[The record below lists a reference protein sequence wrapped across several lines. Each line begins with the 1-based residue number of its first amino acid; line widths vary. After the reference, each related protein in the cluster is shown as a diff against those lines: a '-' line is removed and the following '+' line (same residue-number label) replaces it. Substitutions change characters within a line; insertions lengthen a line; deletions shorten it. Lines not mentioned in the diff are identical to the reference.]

1 MNKLRKQY
9 NKLIHWLLGESLAPT
24 LQTPIINEL
33 RKNREATGTLL
44 VRELLSRMESGKPF
58 QSIREAEFRVYS
70 QWGEDGVIQYLI
82 NYLNI
87 PHHTFVEF
95 GVANYDE
102 ANTRFLLVNNNW
114 RGCVIDGS
122 GENIEYIK
130 KQDIYW
136 RHDLTAV
143 HSFITAE
150 NINDIIK
157 NAGFEGELGLLSVD
171 IDGTDYYVLKAI
183 EVVKPIIL
191 ICEYNSVLGDERAIT
206 IPYKPDFV
214 RHKVHYSNLYWGMS
228 LGAAVHLATT
238 KGYSYIGCCGGG
250 ANAFFVRNDYL
261 KDIPL
266 KTVKEG
272 FVLCMGRESRDHNY
286 KKTFIGGSKRLD
298 IIKGLPV
305 VNVITG
311 EEESI

>member
-9 NKLIHWLLGESLAPT
+9 DKLVHWLLGKSLSPT

-44 VRELLSRMESGKPF
+44 VKELLSRLQPGKSLA
-58 QSIREAEFRVYS
+58 SINEAEFRVYS
-70 QWGEDGVIQYLI
+70 QWGEDGIIQYLI
-82 NYLNI
+82 NHLGI
-87 PHHTFVEF
+87 QHETFVEF

-122 GENIEYIK
+122 GDNIAHIK

-150 NINDIIK
+150 NINQIIK
-157 NAGFEGELGLLSVD
+157 DAGFEGEIGLLSVD
-171 IDGTDYYVLKAI
+171 IDGTDYHVLKAI

-191 ICEYNSVLGDERAIT
+191 ICEYNSVFGDERAIT
-206 IPYKPDFV
+206 IPYRPDFV
-214 RHKVHYSNLYWGMS
+214 RTAAHYSNLYWGMS
-228 LGAAVHLATT
+228 LAAAVHLAAS
-238 KGYSYIGCCGGG
+238 KGYSFIGCCGGG
-250 ANAFFVRNDYL
+250 ANAFFVRNDRI

-272 FVLCMGRESRDHNY
+272 FVLCMGRESRDQHF
-286 KKTFIGGSKRLD
+286 KKTFIGGNKRID

-305 VNVITG
+305 INVITG
-311 EEESI
+311 KEEKL